1 MGLQGERWIIF
12 CNFKKIAHQLYKYL
26 QYGRDLYE
34 YNFNELKEF
43 LTNEEKFDDM
53 ANEWYDNL
61 EGPLDDKKVIAFI
74 KSAYSKDQ
82 LIKIA
87 DIGAKKEEI
96 LKKYDRER
104 DGKINL

>member
-1 MGLQGERWIIF
+1 M
-12 CNFKKIAHQLYKYL
+12 
-26 QYGRDLYE
+26 
-34 YNFNELKEF
+34 
-43 LTNEEKFDDM
+43 
-53 ANEWYDNL
+53 

-96 LKKYDRER
+96 LKKYDRDR
-104 DGKINL
+104 DGKINLYEFKQLLKDTISSRDIVEQIEKLNIEEGKNEEDKKADENVEKRAQEEIYKC